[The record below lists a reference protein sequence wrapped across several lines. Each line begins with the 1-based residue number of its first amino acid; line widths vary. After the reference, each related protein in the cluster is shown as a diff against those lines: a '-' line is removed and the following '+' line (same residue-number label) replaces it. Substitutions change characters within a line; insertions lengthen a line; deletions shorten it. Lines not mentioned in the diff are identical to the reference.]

1 MKILVAEDDE
11 NSRQLLETILASQG
25 YQVISFENGLRALT
39 YLQANTV
46 DLIISD
52 ILMPEMDGYGLCRAV
67 KQNYVLQHIP
77 FMFYTATYTSAQ
89 DEKLGLSLGAAK
101 FLLKPMLMEDLLREV
116 KFVLNNEHQ
125 TKGNKRGL
133 YRASPI
139 KLDKQHADRVR
150 EKLDK
155 KVVEL
160 DREKQKLSDTE
171 NRFKDFAEASAD
183 WFWETDDN
191 LVVSSI
197 YGAINPLLDFKD
209 LKEVAMH
216 CHSHSANDMLKNV
229 QQYKPFSDYIVQL
242 FNQQHEAVYIRLS
255 AKPIIGATGLFIGY
269 RGVAKNVTE
278 TVSLINKIEFLASH
292 DELTGLPNR
301 HFFRESLEHGVAKA
315 ARDKKKLLVIFFDL
329 DNFKMVNDTLGH
341 DAGDAL
347 LVLAAKRINESLRSS
362 DVLCRLGGDEF
373 VMLMDN
379 ASAEDGHR
387 VAHAIVE
394 AFNAP
399 FELKGKHI
407 FCTTSVGVSIYP
419 DDTANA
425 QALLVFADLAM
436 YRAKQN
442 GRNSFQFYT
451 SNLNSISKNWI
462 ETEQGLRHALKDNH
476 FYLVYQPQIDVKT
489 KRIIGMEALIR
500 WQHPERG
507 VVLPLEFIQV
517 AEHSSLISDIGDW
530 VVDNCFKQIR
540 TWLDAGLKIPRV
552 SVNISARQLRSD
564 NFGHQ
569 LQKLAEKYT
578 IPMELVCVE
587 ITEHALL
594 EEVESVRINMHQ
606 INQLGCQIS
615 LDDFGMG
622 HSSLLY
628 VKRCHINEVKI
639 DRSFIDSL
647 AENKDDQAIVNGII
661 ALAHALGLKV
671 IGEGVET
678 QAQADILT
686 ACGCQYLQ
694 GYLYARPLSA
704 ADMQA
709 QLIKQS
715 LTA

>member
-1 MKILVAEDDE
+1 
-11 NSRQLLETILASQG
+11 
-25 YQVISFENGLRALT
+25 
-39 YLQANTV
+39 
-46 DLIISD
+46 
-52 ILMPEMDGYGLCRAV
+52 
-67 KQNYVLQHIP
+67 
-77 FMFYTATYTSAQ
+77 
-89 DEKLGLSLGAAK
+89 
-101 FLLKPMLMEDLLREV
+101 
-116 KFVLNNEHQ
+116 
-125 TKGNKRGL
+125 
-133 YRASPI
+133 
-139 KLDKQHADRVR
+139 
-150 EKLDK
+150 
-155 KVVEL
+155 
-160 DREKQKLSDTE
+160 
-171 NRFKDFAEASAD
+171 
-183 WFWETDDN
+183 
-191 LVVSSI
+191 
-197 YGAINPLLDFKD
+197 
-209 LKEVAMH
+209 
-216 CHSHSANDMLKNV
+216 
-229 QQYKPFSDYIVQL
+229 
-242 FNQQHEAVYIRLS
+242 
-255 AKPIIGATGLFIGY
+255 
-269 RGVAKNVTE
+269 
-278 TVSLINKIEFLASH
+278 
-292 DELTGLPNR
+292 
-301 HFFRESLEHGVAKA
+301 
-315 ARDKKKLLVIFFDL
+315 
-329 DNFKMVNDTLGH
+329 
-341 DAGDAL
+341 
-347 LVLAAKRINESLRSS
+347 
-362 DVLCRLGGDEF
+362 
-373 VMLMDN
+373 
-379 ASAEDGHR
+379 
-387 VAHAIVE
+387 
-394 AFNAP
+394 
-399 FELKGKHI
+399 
-407 FCTTSVGVSIYP
+407 
-419 DDTANA
+419 
-425 QALLVFADLAM
+425 
-436 YRAKQN
+436 
-442 GRNSFQFYT
+442 
-451 SNLNSISKNWI
+451 
-462 ETEQGLRHALKDNH
+462 
-476 FYLVYQPQIDVKT
+476 
-489 KRIIGMEALIR
+489 MEALIR